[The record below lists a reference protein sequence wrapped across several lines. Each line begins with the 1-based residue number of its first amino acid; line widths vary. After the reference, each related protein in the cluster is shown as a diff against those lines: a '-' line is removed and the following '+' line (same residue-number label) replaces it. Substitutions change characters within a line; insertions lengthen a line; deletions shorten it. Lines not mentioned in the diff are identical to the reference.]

1 MGGLGKR
8 IFSTETVGSWHDNA
22 SAPVKCGSQV
32 YQLRDL
38 LRPRRADPVNSLH
51 LTLLKLK
58 THETEDR
65 VSGGGRERAEL
76 GLSDGYGSLENL
88 TRFRG

>member
-1 MGGLGKR
+1 MGGVGKR

-22 SAPVKCGSQV
+22 STPVKCGSRFC
-32 YQLRDL
+32 QLRGE

-51 LTLLKLK
+51 LTLVKLK
-58 THETEDR
+58 TPETEDR
-65 VSGGGRERAEL
+65 VSGGGRERAGL

-88 TRFRG
+88 IRFRG